1 MSFLHQ
7 TGYGPP
13 YNRGGREAEVIS
25 LPGVA
30 GCATS
35 PAATV
40 ALVFVL
46 QEGLQL
52 PTGYKESSII
62 PKIGSKY
69 IVLTFAR
76 QIDIFNHFQKQQ
88 FF

>member
-1 MSFLHQ
+1 VAAMRTSSL
-7 TGYGPP
+7 
-13 YNRGGREAEVIS
+13 RGF
-25 LPGVA
+25 
-30 GCATS
+30 
-35 PAATV
+35 
-40 ALVFVL
+40 VFVL

>member
-1 MSFLHQ
+1 MSFCIRQGMGRHI
-7 TGYGPP
+7 TD
-13 YNRGGREAEVIS
+13 RGREAEVIPLS
-25 LPGVA
+25 GVA

-52 PTGYKESSII
+52 PTGYKVSSII

>member
-1 MSFLHQ
+1 MGRHI
-7 TGYGPP
+7 TD
-13 YNRGGREAEVIS
+13 RGREAEVIPLS
-25 LPGVA
+25 GVA

-52 PTGYKESSII
+52 PTGYKVSSII
-62 PKIGSKY
+62 PKIGS
-69 IVLTFAR
+69 IVKNKTYYTL
-76 QIDIFNHFQKQQ
+76 IY
-88 FF
+88 